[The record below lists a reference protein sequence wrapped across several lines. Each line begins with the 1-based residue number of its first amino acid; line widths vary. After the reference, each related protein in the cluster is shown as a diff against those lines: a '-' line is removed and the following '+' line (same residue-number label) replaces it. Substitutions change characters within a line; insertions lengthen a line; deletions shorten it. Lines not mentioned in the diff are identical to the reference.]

1 MPFGLTNAPATFQ
14 GIMNT
19 IFAEQLRKY
28 VLVFVDDILIYS
40 ESLEAHQ
47 NHLQQVFQI
56 LRANQL
62 FIKKSKC
69 TFAQPQLEYLG
80 HIIGEQGVQ
89 TDPAKIQA
97 VQDWPNPT
105 NHKQLRGFLGLSGYY
120 RKFIKN
126 YGAISRPLT
135 DLLKKNTPFVWTPAL
150 QESFD
155 TLKTALVEAPVLAL
169 PDFTKPFV
177 LETDASDQAI
187 GAVLMQQGHP
197 IAYLSKALG
206 PKAQAMSAYEK
217 ECLALMMA
225 VTKWK
230 SYLQHQEFVIATDHQ
245 SLVHLGQQKL
255 QQGLQQKAFI
265 KLMGLQYRIVYKK
278 GKENKVV
285 DALSRQVPAN
295 PEELQAISTSI
306 PRWLEIVVEG
316 YHQDPEARQL
326 LAELS
331 ISSPNIKGCS
341 LTDGVIRHHGK
352 IWLGKQEQAH
362 DAVLQALHNSGL
374 GGHSGIAAIYNKV
387 KSLFSWPGIKQ
398 DVTTFVNNC
407 QVCQQSKSEHSRLP
421 GLLQPLPVPTQAW
434 YTIRMDFI
442 EGLPKSR
449 KYDSILVVI
458 DKFSKYAHFLPL
470 THPYTA
476 TTVAQVFFDQV
487 YKLHGLPTEIIT
499 DRDRIFTSTFWQT
512 LFHLAETYLRCM
524 THACPA
530 KWANWLSLAEFWYNT
545 NYNSAH
551 GKTPFEVLYGHP
563 PRHFGISHET
573 ACNIPDLNLWL
584 QDRADMTNLIHQ
596 NLLRA

>member
-1 MPFGLTNAPATFQ
+1 
-14 GIMNT
+14 
-19 IFAEQLRKY
+19 
-28 VLVFVDDILIYS
+28 
-40 ESLEAHQ
+40 
-47 NHLQQVFQI
+47 
-56 LRANQL
+56 
-62 FIKKSKC
+62 
-69 TFAQPQLEYLG
+69 
-80 HIIGEQGVQ
+80 
-89 TDPAKIQA
+89 
-97 VQDWPNPT
+97 
-105 NHKQLRGFLGLSGYY
+105 
-120 RKFIKN
+120 
-126 YGAISRPLT
+126 
-135 DLLKKNTPFVWTPAL
+135 VWTPAL
-150 QESFD
+150 QKSLD

-177 LETDASDQAI
+177 LETDASDKAI

-278 GKENKVV
+278 GKENKAA

-295 PEELQAISTSI
+295 QEELQAISTLV

-316 YHQDPEARQL
+316 YHQDPEAMQQL

-331 ISSPNIKGCS
+331 ISSPNTKGYS

-362 DAVLQALHNSGL
+362 DAVLQALHNIGL
-374 GGHSGIAAIYNKV
+374 GGHNGIATTYNKV
-387 KSLFSWPGIKQ
+387 KSLFSWLGIKQ
-398 DVTTFVNNC
+398 NVTTFVNNC

-421 GLLQPLPVPTQAW
+421 CLLQPLPVPTQAR
-434 YTIRMDFI
+434 YTISMDFI

-449 KYDSILVVI
+449 KYDSTLVVI

-487 YKLHGLPTEIIT
+487 YRLHGLPTEIIT
-499 DRDRIFTSTFWQT
+499 NRDRIFTSTFWQT
-512 LFHLAETYLRCM
+512 LFQLAETTLNMSSSYHPQIDGQSEKLNQCLETYLRCM

-530 KWANWLSLAEFWYNT
+530 KWANWLSLSEFWYNT

-551 GKTPFEVLYGHP
+551 GKTPLEVLYVYH
-563 PRHFGISHET
+563 
-573 ACNIPDLNLWL
+573 
-584 QDRADMTNLIHQ
+584 QDTLVFPMRQHVTYQI
-596 NLLRA
+596 